1 MGNAIGY
8 ARVSTDDQSL
18 SMQIEALEAAG
29 CARVFSEVGS
39 GKSRQGRTELAKALD
54 YLNPGDTLAVWRLDR
69 LGRNTVDLITMVNDL
84 NAQDIEF
91 RSLTEAI
98 DTSTSGGRFILT
110 IFSAL
115 ATMEREIISERTK
128 AGLASAAKQ
137 GRKGGRPPK
146 LSSEQVQTVID
157 LRDGGTSISGI
168 ARSLG
173 VSRDTIRKA
182 INSASARSESDG

>member
-1 MGNAIGY
+1 MANVIGY
-8 ARVSTDDQSL
+8 ARVSTEDQSMT
-18 SMQIEALEAAG
+18 MQVDALEAAG

-39 GKSRQGRTELAKALD
+39 GKSRKGRTELQAALD

-84 NAQDIEF
+84 NEQDIEF

-128 AGLASAAKQ
+128 AGLEAAAKN

-146 LSSEQVQTVID
+146 LSAEQVQTVID

-168 ARSLG
+168 ARSLN
-173 VSRDTIRKA
+173 VSRDTVRKA
-182 INSASARSESDG
+182 LDQPA